1 VDPLGVLRQAGVTV
15 DSSSPIDYGTQYRV
29 SRGGNKAIVNVYQG
43 KKGTRVVVQMNT
55 ALAAEL
61 RELLETPKAP
71 AAELA
76 NIPTWPCWIGSDESG
91 KGDFFGPLTVAAVG
105 LTTASAAAI
114 AKWRVRDS
122 KTMSEG
128 SILELDTKI
137 RAALPFKL
145 VGWMPDEYNRRY
157 EAARSVNVLL
167 GAAHGEA
174 IASVFAQ
181 LPDARAAVVDQFG
194 DEGHVERALK
204 ARNVAL
210 RLEQRPKADVTDLAV
225 SAASVVARAAF
236 VRGMAKLEKDWG
248 LPLHK
253 GAGPE
258 VVENARAFLARH
270 GREKLGAVAKLHF
283 KTAGQ
288 L

>member
-1 VDPLGVLRQAGVTV
+1 MDPLSLLRRAGVTI
-15 DSSSPIDYGTQYRV
+15 DSSAAIEYGTQYRV
-29 SRGGNKAIVNVYQG
+29 SRGGEKAIVNVYQG

-55 ALAAEL
+55 PLAAEL
-61 RELLETPKAP
+61 RGLLEAPKAP
-71 AAELA
+71 AE
-76 NIPTWPCWIGSDESG
+76 IVDVPTWPCWIGSDESG

-105 LTTASAAAI
+105 LTTESAAKI
-114 AKWRVRDS
+114 AGWRVRDS
-122 KTMSEG
+122 KTMSE
-128 SILELDTKI
+128 SAILELDQKI
-137 RAALPFKL
+137 RDTLPFKL

-157 EAARSVNVLL
+157 ERARSINALL
-167 GAAHGEA
+167 GQAHAEA
-174 IASVFAQ
+174 IQAVFAK

-194 DEGHVERALK
+194 DEGHVERALGVK
-204 ARNVAL
+204 L

-236 VRGMAKLEKDWG
+236 VRGMAKLEKEWG

-283 KTAGQ
+283 KTASQ